1 MCNKPLQAYWP
12 KTPTIHHLSRF
23 FLGAS
28 VGFTWNSNVAV
39 FINGLDGLR
48 WPHLFWGSPGMIEWL
63 RWLRVSLHVPFT
75 LDSSKC
81 DLRIPREPVPRTSA
95 HQASSCIK
103 CGDASL
109 IKVGHMA
116 NQWLTVEGDYTRTW
130 K

>member
-12 KTPTIHHLSRF
+12 KTPTIHHLSHF
-23 FLGAS
+23 FLEHLWVSLGTLMGLYSSVAWMVWDDLTCFGAHL
-28 VGFTWNSNVAV
+28 GWL
-39 FINGLDGLR
+39 NGWDG
-48 WPHLFWGSPGMIEWL
+48 W
-63 RWLRVSLHVPFT
+63 VSLHVPFT

-81 DLRIPREPVPRTSA
+81 DLRIPREPVPRTST
-95 HQASSCIK
+95 HQASSCMK